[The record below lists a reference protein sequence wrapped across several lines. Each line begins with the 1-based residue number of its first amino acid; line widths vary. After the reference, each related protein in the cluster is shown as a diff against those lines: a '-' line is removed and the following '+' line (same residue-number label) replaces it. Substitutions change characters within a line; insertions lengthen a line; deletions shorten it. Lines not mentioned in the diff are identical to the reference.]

1 MSVAIMQPTYLP
13 WAGYFNL
20 ISRVSRFVFLD
31 DVQFAKPSWQMRN
44 RILHRGA
51 PHFLAVP
58 TEGSRHQLLSD
69 VRLSGDAFRDTH
81 QKTLQHAY
89 SKHPHGKALLEVVS
103 PVLADRS
110 LDKLVELNVALI
122 TALSRR
128 LGLTTPLLRSS
139 QLGLQ
144 GKRSSHL
151 LEILLALGDL
161 DYLSPEGS
169 RGYIEQE
176 QVLANAGATVRYQDF
191 TPAPYPQKGAT
202 EFVSHLSIADVV
214 AHLGWE
220 AARRYLNEPQAFGHE
235 LTEVLSA
242 VPRENVGLLSEHAN
256 AERAVG

>member
-51 PHFLAVP
+51 PHFLSVP
-58 TEGSRHQLLSD
+58 TAGSRYQPLCD
-69 VRLSGDAFRDTH
+69 VRLSGEAFRDTH

-89 SKHPHGKALLEVVS
+89 GKHPYGAELLECVL
-103 PVLADRS
+103 PVLGDRA

-122 TALSRR
+122 EVFCRA
-128 LGLTTPLLRSS
+128 LGLTTPLLRST
-139 QLGLQ
+139 QLGVR

-151 LEILLALGDL
+151 LEILEALGES

-169 RGYIEQE
+169 RGYIDEE
-176 QVLANAGATVRYQDF
+176 QVLASSGVSVRYQNF
-191 TPAPYPQKGAT
+191 APIPYAQRGT
-202 EFVSHLSIADVV
+202 SDFVSHLSLADVV
-214 AHLGWE
+214 AHLGWAE
-220 AARRYLNEPQAFGHE
+220 ARRYVSEPEAFSNE
-235 LTEVLSA
+235 LSQI
-242 VPRENVGLLSEHAN
+242 S
-256 AERAVG
+256 RAVSGEGSALFLDHAATDRALG